1 MEQRNRDL
9 DLLAR
14 TDHLTGLWNRRH
26 VDEHLDMAVSAARRH
41 ERPLSLLL
49 LDIDEF
55 KSINSRFG
63 HQIGDHALQEVAA
76 RLKSHVRTEDTVGR
90 WGGEEFLVVLP
101 DTDTPVALSAAE
113 RLRAAIGDEPV
124 RCGGNDLELTVR
136 IGVAGDEPASQDALL
151 TGADGALARAKAA
164 GRNRCSL

>member
-1 MEQRNRDL
+1 
-9 DLLAR
+9 
-14 TDHLTGLWNRRH
+14 
-26 VDEHLDMAVSAARRH
+26 MAVSAARRH